1 MPTFTIPV
9 TPSPL
14 GTEAETVIA
23 DVFGRDLLWKDNNLQ
38 VTASGDYALVE
49 GLDAI
54 RQAVWLRLIT
64 SPGEYAVRPDYGI
77 GVPQFVKK
85 RITPAVL
92 DELRQRCIDQLVKD
106 DRIERV
112 VDVLTERYDIGD
124 QTGIRV
130 IVKIEAVGREQAFAY
145 QFFQE

>member
-1 MPTFTIPV
+1 MSTFTLPT

-14 GTEAETVIA
+14 GTEAETVIV
-23 DVFGRDLLWKDNNLQ
+23 DVFGRDLLWKANNLQ

-49 GLDAI
+49 GLEALK
-54 RQAVWLRLIT
+54 QAVWIRLIT
-64 SPGEYAVRPDYGI
+64 VPGEFAVRPDF
-77 GVPQFVKK
+77 GVGLPIYVKK

-92 DELRQRCIDQLVKD
+92 DELRQRCLDQLSKD

-112 VDVLTERYDIGD
+112 IDVLTERYDIGD